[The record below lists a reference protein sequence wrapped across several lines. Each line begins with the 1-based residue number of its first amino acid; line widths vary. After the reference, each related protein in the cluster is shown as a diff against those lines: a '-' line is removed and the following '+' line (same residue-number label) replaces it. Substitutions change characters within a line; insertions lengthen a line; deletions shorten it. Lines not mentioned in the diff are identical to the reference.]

1 MGLIVSNPPYV
12 PLSQRDG
19 MHRRVRSFE
28 SHVAL
33 LSARPASNSMTA
45 WWPTR
50 RARSVPAAG

>member
-19 MHRRVRSFE
+19 MHRQVRSFE

-33 LSARPASNSMTA
+33 LSARTGFELYDRMVADVP
-45 WWPTR
+45 
-50 RARSVPAAG
+50 RSVPAAG